1 MVNVVDT
8 CTIQGYYVYMHS
20 SDYLRLAQAADG
32 FGYVI
37 VAFVE
42 LAPAEGTY
50 PAAYCLLHDP
60 DRPAE
65 RAYATSMGVLPDNG
79 EAFFTSSSYD
89 YSRSKGLQV
98 FADLDLA
105 RVYRDALDAEDAIGA
120 I

>member
-1 MVNVVDT
+1 
-8 CTIQGYYVYMHS
+8 MHS
-20 SDYLRLAQAADG
+20 TQFTRLARAADE

-65 RAYATSMGVLPDNG
+65 RAYATSMGVLPNDG

-89 YSRSKGLQV
+89 YSRSDGLKV

-105 RVYRDALDAEDAIGA
+105 RVISYALDSEEVGA
-120 I
+120 